1 MELNF
6 FGAPEYLEPH
16 CPGCKAKIDYGV
28 VIDPDKMTINREET
42 KKLRKDLGKMRG
54 QITWTFDRG
63 GDLGKE

>member
-28 VIDPDKMTINREET
+28 TTIYDDT
-42 KKLRKDLGKMRG
+42 VKGHKCLACGIL
-54 QITWTFDRG
+54 
-63 GDLGKE
+63 L